1 MQSWMGLAAASP
13 AVPWELLPSSRQEE
27 EEEEEDGSLLP
38 PTIDVP
44 GLSAGACSL

>member
-27 EEEEEDGSLLP
+27 EEEDGSLLP

-44 GLSAGACSL
+44 GLSAGACSR